1 MVLVCDNN
9 STILIIFFLKNYNAL
24 LIRKKSNMDNNLT
37 ILAYNLVL
45 TLRSSRVKG
54 STSVAMREEGLTSSG
69 VEGSTSVAMREEG
82 LTSSGVEGSTTVA
95 MREEGLMTMAMARVR
110 GRAAGTQGRGRM
122 GTTGSR
128 GRERGRMRV
137 IDCSLY
143 LSKEWGLSNYINHF
157 T

>member
-1 MVLVCDNN
+1 
-9 STILIIFFLKNYNAL
+9 
-24 LIRKKSNMDNNLT
+24 
-37 ILAYNLVL
+37 
-45 TLRSSRVKG
+45 
-54 STSVAMREEGLTSSG
+54 VAMREEGLTSSG
-69 VEGSTSVAMREEG
+69 VEG
-82 LTSSGVEGSTTVA
+82 LTTVA
-95 MREEGLMTMAMARVR
+95 MREEGLTTMALARVR